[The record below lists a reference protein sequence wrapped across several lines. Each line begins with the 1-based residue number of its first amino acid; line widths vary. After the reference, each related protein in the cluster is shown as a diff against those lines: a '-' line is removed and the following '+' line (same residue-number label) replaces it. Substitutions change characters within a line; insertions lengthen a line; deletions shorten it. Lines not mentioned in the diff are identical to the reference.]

1 MLTYLD
7 FVMHCCSCNFYMF
20 NRALEINII
29 MTTMMKMMTIERQI
43 NELMNTGHVF
53 MDVKMLRIN

>member
-1 MLTYLD
+1 
-7 FVMHCCSCNFYMF
+7 MF